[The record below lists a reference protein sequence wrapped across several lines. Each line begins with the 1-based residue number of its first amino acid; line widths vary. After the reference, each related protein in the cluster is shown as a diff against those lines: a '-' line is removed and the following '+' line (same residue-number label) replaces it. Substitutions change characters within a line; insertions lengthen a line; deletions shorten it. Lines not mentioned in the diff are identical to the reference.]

1 MIGKLGGRRAEALR
15 TNRKCGVPRAVAME
29 AYEQVQKGPLK
40 LKGVAELGVTK
51 RKKKKKD
58 KDKAKLLEAM
68 GTSKKSEEEKRR
80 CLDKR
85 TPAQAAF
92 EKMQEKR
99 KTTWRSCF
107 SPPTCG
113 SQGVNSGTLAL
124 QAILLVLV
132 FILKWD
138 PLISCCSLPVR
149 GSEQMERILKKASK
163 THKQRVEDFNRH
175 LDTLTEHYDIPK
187 VSWTK

>member
-1 MIGKLGGRRAEALR
+1 MRQWPA
-15 TNRKCGVPRAVAME
+15 E

-68 GTSKKSEEEKRR
+68 GTSKKNEEEKRR
-80 CLDKR
+80 GLDKR

-99 KTTWRSCF
+99 
-107 SPPTCG
+107 
-113 SQGVNSGTLAL
+113 
-124 QAILLVLV
+124 
-132 FILKWD
+132 
-138 PLISCCSLPVR
+138 
-149 GSEQMERILKKASK
+149 QMERILKKASK

>member
-1 MIGKLGGRRAEALR
+1 MRSGSPRSVPEDR
-15 TNRKCGVPRAVAME
+15 PRAPAPLT
-29 AYEQVQKGPLK
+29 GPLA
-40 LKGVAELGVTK
+40 L

-58 KDKAKLLEAM
+58 KDKAKMLEAM

-99 KTTWRSCF
+99 
-107 SPPTCG
+107 
-113 SQGVNSGTLAL
+113 
-124 QAILLVLV
+124 
-132 FILKWD
+132 
-138 PLISCCSLPVR
+138 
-149 GSEQMERILKKASK
+149 QMERILKKASK

>member
-1 MIGKLGGRRAEALR
+1 
-15 TNRKCGVPRAVAME
+15 ME

-40 LKGVAELGVTK
+40 LKGVAEVGVTK
-51 RKKKKKD
+51 RKKKKD
-58 KDKAKLLEAM
+58 RDKAQLLEAM
-68 GTSKKSEEEKRR
+68 GTSKKIEEEKRR

-99 KTTWRSCF
+99 
-107 SPPTCG
+107 
-113 SQGVNSGTLAL
+113 
-124 QAILLVLV
+124 
-132 FILKWD
+132 
-138 PLISCCSLPVR
+138 
-149 GSEQMERILKKASK
+149 QMERILKKASK

>member
-1 MIGKLGGRRAEALR
+1 
-15 TNRKCGVPRAVAME
+15 ME

-58 KDKAKLLEAM
+58 KDKAQLLEAM
-68 GTSKKSEEEKRR
+68 GTSKKGEEEKRR

-99 KTTWRSCF
+99 
-107 SPPTCG
+107 
-113 SQGVNSGTLAL
+113 
-124 QAILLVLV
+124 
-132 FILKWD
+132 
-138 PLISCCSLPVR
+138 
-149 GSEQMERILKKASK
+149 QMERILKKASR
-163 THKQRVEDFNRH
+163 THKQRVEAQVTWHLCSPGLQQAPGHPHRALRH
-175 LDTLTEHYDIPK
+175 PQSQLDQVGPAESSGNFSHPALRLQPLSLCFRELSCHPGT
-187 VSWTK
+187 

>member
-1 MIGKLGGRRAEALR
+1 
-15 TNRKCGVPRAVAME
+15 ME

-51 RKKKKKD
+51 RKKKKKA

-68 GTSKKSEEEKRR
+68 GTSKKNEEEKRR
-80 CLDKR
+80 GLDKR
-85 TPAQAAF
+85 TPAQVAF

-99 KTTWRSCF
+99 
-107 SPPTCG
+107 
-113 SQGVNSGTLAL
+113 
-124 QAILLVLV
+124 
-132 FILKWD
+132 
-138 PLISCCSLPVR
+138 
-149 GSEQMERILKKASK
+149 
-163 THKQRVEDFNRH
+163 DFNRH

>member
-1 MIGKLGGRRAEALR
+1 MA
-15 TNRKCGVPRAVAME
+15 

-68 GTSKKSEEEKRR
+68 GTSKKNEEEKRR
-80 CLDKR
+80 GLDKR

-99 KTTWRSCF
+99 TPSETFCF
-107 SPPTCG
+107 CKMGMQSVARGCRKHTYSSQQSLLSKWKG
-113 SQGVNSGTLAL
+113 S
-124 QAILLVLV
+124 
-132 FILKWD
+132 
-138 PLISCCSLPVR
+138 
-149 GSEQMERILKKASK
+149 
-163 THKQRVEDFNRH
+163 
-175 LDTLTEHYDIPK
+175 
-187 VSWTK
+187 

>member
-1 MIGKLGGRRAEALR
+1 SSRGTACERYGGLRASPEGPPEAERRGRARRDKAVR
-15 TNRKCGVPRAVAME
+15 PGSPRSVPEGRPPAPA
-29 AYEQVQKGPLK
+29 PLTVP
-40 LKGVAELGVTK
+40 LSL

-58 KDKAKLLEAM
+58 KDKAKMLEAM

-99 KTTWRSCF
+99 
-107 SPPTCG
+107 
-113 SQGVNSGTLAL
+113 
-124 QAILLVLV
+124 
-132 FILKWD
+132 
-138 PLISCCSLPVR
+138 
-149 GSEQMERILKKASK
+149 
-163 THKQRVEDFNRH
+163 DFNRH

>member
-1 MIGKLGGRRAEALR
+1 MTNKNEGRRAWGGGTIKPEVWRFTSR
-15 TNRKCGVPRAVAME
+15 TFQEAME
-29 AYEQVQKGPLK
+29 AYEQVQRGPLK

-68 GTSKKSEEEKRR
+68 GTSKKNEEEKRR
-80 CLDKR
+80 GLDKR

-99 KTTWRSCF
+99 
-107 SPPTCG
+107 
-113 SQGVNSGTLAL
+113 
-124 QAILLVLV
+124 
-132 FILKWD
+132 
-138 PLISCCSLPVR
+138 
-149 GSEQMERILKKASK
+149 QMERILKKASK

>member
-1 MIGKLGGRRAEALR
+1 MA
-15 TNRKCGVPRAVAME
+15 

-40 LKGVAELGVTK
+40 LKGVAELGVTRRK
-51 RKKKKKD
+51 KKKKKD

-68 GTSKKSEEEKRR
+68 GTSKKKEEEKRR
-80 CLDKR
+80 GLDKR

-92 EKMQEKR
+92 EKMQEK
-99 KTTWRSCF
+99 
-107 SPPTCG
+107 
-113 SQGVNSGTLAL
+113 Q
-124 QAILLVLV
+124 
-132 FILKWD
+132 
-138 PLISCCSLPVR
+138 
-149 GSEQMERILKKASK
+149 QMERILKKASK

>member
-1 MIGKLGGRRAEALR
+1 
-15 TNRKCGVPRAVAME
+15 ME

-51 RKKKKKD
+51 RKKKKDKD
-58 KDKAKLLEAM
+58 KDKAKILEAM
-68 GTSKKSEEEKRR
+68 GTSKKSEEEEKRR

-99 KTTWRSCF
+99 
-107 SPPTCG
+107 
-113 SQGVNSGTLAL
+113 
-124 QAILLVLV
+124 
-132 FILKWD
+132 
-138 PLISCCSLPVR
+138 
-149 GSEQMERILKKASK
+149 QMERILKKASK